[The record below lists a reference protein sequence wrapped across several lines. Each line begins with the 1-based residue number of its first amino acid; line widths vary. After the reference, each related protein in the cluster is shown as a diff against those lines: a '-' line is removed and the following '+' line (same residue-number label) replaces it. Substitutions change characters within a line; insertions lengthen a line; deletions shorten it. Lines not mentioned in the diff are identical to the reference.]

1 MECYLWW
8 RRLLL
13 WRFPCN
19 FIDAMLCAL
28 FRGPV
33 SIIASRCSGY
43 FLILITHNHMLVVPK
58 DAQTNHAHPSVYN
71 CPGSCRFPGLNHLIC
86 HHTLRNQWPTR
97 QQTAINAP
105 CQMRGSNQRQMRHL
119 TSSSALFSYK
129 YHLFFFA
136 CHSHSQP
143 LVRDIRF
150 NECQIG
156 AVQIFHPLL

>member
-1 MECYLWW
+1 MLKFTVKLLECYLWW

-28 FRGPV
+28 FRDPV
-33 SIIASRCSGY
+33 SSIASRCSGY

-58 DAQTNHAHPSVYN
+58 DAQTNHARPSVYN

-105 CQMRGSNQRQMRHL
+105 CQMRLQPKADEAPNF
-119 TSSSALFSYK
+119 LFCTVLLQVPS
-129 YHLFFFA
+129 LFLCLPFSF
-136 CHSHSQP
+136 
-143 LVRDIRF
+143 
-150 NECQIG
+150 
-156 AVQIFHPLL
+156 